1 MTPTTFGVKPLSTR
15 SRTCTKVADSTIDT
29 AMQRC
34 SVGAGLIPWRVN
46 RPKPTN
52 WRMNDWR

>member
-34 SVGAGLIPWRVN
+34 PVGAGLILWHV
-46 RPKPTN
+46 KP
-52 WRMNDWR
+52 RKRDKPEDE